1 MALLRQSRC
10 KDRHTF
16 SPYWQNCLPFM
27 KLCMLPYKMGRGL
40 HGLYVILSSYNP
52 RNPRPQ
58 KMKGN
63 LWVHH
68 LTGFSIFYVDIDTLD
83 GLGYPFTTY
92 GI

>member
-1 MALLRQSRC
+1 MAFLRQSRC

-27 KLCMLPYKMGRGL
+27 KLCMLPYQIERGL

-58 KMKGN
+58 KNERKIMG
-63 LWVHH
+63 
-68 LTGFSIFYVDIDTLD
+68 SPPY
-83 GLGYPFTTY
+83 GLFHFLHEYRYP
-92 GI
+92 